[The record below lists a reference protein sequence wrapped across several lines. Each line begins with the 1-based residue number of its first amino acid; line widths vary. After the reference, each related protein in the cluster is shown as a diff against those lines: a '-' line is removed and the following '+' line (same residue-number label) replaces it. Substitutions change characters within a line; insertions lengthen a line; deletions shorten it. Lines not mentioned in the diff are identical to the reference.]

1 MRKLAQLSSF
11 VVALAL
17 IHAPIAAQE
26 FRTTAQL
33 RARFAHETE
42 AVHKAKALQPLGDSE
57 FKDIET
63 ALAEDKIPEALD
75 ILKLYVGEAQSC
87 SKALEAKTSDP
98 EKHPNGFKQLQ
109 ISLRESLRRLDAAI
123 VGLSADDRKPFV
135 EIRGQLDE
143 MDRHL
148 IQQLF
153 PKQPAHNEPAK
164 PKR

>member
-1 MRKLAQLSSF
+1 VLVLA
-11 VVALAL
+11 AILASVS
-17 IHAPIAAQE
+17 AQE
-26 FRTTAQL
+26 FRTTTQL
-33 RARFAHETE
+33 RAHFTHETD
-42 AVHKAKALQPLGDSE
+42 AVHKAKLLQPLGDSE
-57 FKDIET
+57 FKDVET
-63 ALAEDKIPEALD
+63 ELAEDKLPEALD
-75 ILKLYVGEAQSC
+75 ILKLYVDEAQSC
-87 SKALEAKTSDP
+87 AKALEAKASDP

-153 PKQPAHNEPAK
+153 PKQPGHNEPANSK
-164 PKR
+164 H